1 MLTKERVY
9 SPSEYLVLEEQANER
24 HEFIDGEIRPMAG
37 GTTKHNELV
46 TNLCLILKPK
56 MRKLGWRIYTE
67 NVKLEI
73 PDFGIF
79 TYPDVMLIAGE
90 PLYAGESKTTVL
102 NPIAIFEVLSEGT
115 RDYDQGR
122 KFEFYRSILSLQE
135 YVLIDQEQHF
145 IMVYRRTE
153 ANDWLLHLW
162 DQEADYFPLESV
174 GIKIAFADVYE
185 DF

>member
-1 MLTKERVY
+1 
-9 SPSEYLVLEEQANER
+9 
-24 HEFIDGEIRPMAG
+24 
-37 GTTKHNELV
+37 
-46 TNLCLILKPK
+46 
-56 MRKLGWRIYTE
+56 KLQ
-67 NVKLEI
+67 I

-79 TYPDVMLIAGE
+79 TYPDVMLVAGE

-135 YVLIDQEQHF
+135 YVLIDQERHF

-153 ANDWLLHLW
+153 TNDWLLRLW
-162 DQEADYFPLESV
+162 DQETEHFPLESV
-174 GIKIAFADVYE
+174 GIELAFADIYE
-185 DF
+185 NF